1 MTNINWFPGHMVKTR
16 RQITENLKLCD
27 AVIEIRDA
35 RIVKSSANPA
45 VDKILGDKPRVILLN
60 KADLAEDKVTRQWKK
75 ELANDTTAILEVNSL
90 TGHGLNKIKP
100 VLEELLKEKIE
111 RMAGKGLKQYFM
123 RVMVV
128 GIPNVGKSSFIN
140 RMAKNSIA
148 KVGDRPGVTK
158 NKQWIKTGQVI
169 ELLDTPGILW
179 PKFEDEEVGLN
190 LAFTGAI
197 KDEVVDI
204 ETLALRLIERLS
216 IHYSDRLEERYKVE
230 VTENGLETM
239 EAIAMKRGYLMKGR
253 EPDWTRTA
261 VMLLDEY
268 RGGKLG
274 RISLEWPGSD
284 LVDQDPEINEADL
297 ELSQESVDGG
307 EE

>member
-27 AVIEIRDA
+27 AVIEMRDA